1 MAGEDVRF
9 EEVVGG
15 FFAGVQVDGAEEG
28 ADEVCGGAFDCGGL
42 VVVALLVFEV
52 EFGAFGVVEL
62 SAWDFVAEVVGFD
75 CSGADAS
82 APAAFCVGGFLLGVC
97 FCDWGKFFY
106 LGSCAVDR
114 GVSGF
119 HAIAL
124 EETRVDFAARGGGD
138 YNTPIAGF
146 WGEGFGT
153 AVPPFFFGCN
163 AGSTAPPGGA
173 AIPTPHSRVM
183 EARVLGPQ

>member
-1 MAGEDVRF
+1 MRF

-28 ADEVCGGAFDCGGL
+28 TDEVCGGAFDCGVL
-42 VVVALLVFEV
+42 VVFALLVFEV

-62 SAWDFVAEVVGFD
+62 GAWEFVAEVVGFD

-82 APAAFCVGGFLLGVC
+82 APAAFCVCGFLFGIC
-97 FCDWGKFFY
+97 FCDWGEFFY

-124 EETRVDFAARGGGD
+124 EETWVDFAARGGSD
-138 YNTPIAGF
+138 SNAPFAGYG
-146 WGEGFGT
+146 GEGFGT
-153 AVPPFFFGCN
+153 AV
-163 AGSTAPPGGA
+163 AVHGGE
-173 AIPTPHSRVM
+173 HYFCW
-183 EARVLGPQ
+183 